1 MRVILLQD
9 IRGIGKKYE
18 VKDVAEGFG
27 TNYLLPRKLVQ
38 PATPGNLA
46 RLAAAKARTEHDDA
60 ETIKRL
66 IALRDNLASVRLEFP
81 VRTDE
86 TGAVYG
92 SITKETILKAM
103 RDHDWLGPERIEIQL
118 EHPLKTLGEHRV
130 PVDLRHGLTAEL
142 IVTLRQQ
149 S

>member
-18 VKDVAEGFG
+18 VKDIAEGFG

-46 RLAAAKARTEHDDA
+46 RLAAAKARLEHDDTEA
-60 ETIKRL
+60 IKQL
-66 IALRDNLASVRLEFP
+66 TALRDKLASVRLEFP
-81 VRTDE
+81 VRTDD

-92 SITKETILKAM
+92 SVTKEAILKAM

-130 PVDLRHGLTAEL
+130 PVDLKHGLTAEL

>member
-1 MRVILLQD
+1 MKVILLQD

-27 TNYLLPRKLVQ
+27 TNYLLPRKLVE

-46 RLAAAKARTEHDDA
+46 RLAVAQARRKEEDA
-60 ETIKRL
+60 GIIKRL
-66 IALRDNLASVRLEFP
+66 GALRDKLAAVRLEFP

-92 SITKETILKAM
+92 SITKEAILKAM
-103 RDHDWLGPERIEIQL
+103 RDHDWLGPERIDIEL

-130 PVDLRHGLTAEL
+130 QIDLKHGMTAMLT
-142 IVTLRQQ
+142 VTLQQ
-149 S
+149 QP